1 MTKIHQHQHESF
13 LSLIHEGQEVGNRVC
28 QILADIDAQKSVQ
41 RLSEHFQ
48 GIAYNNADNDI
59 TALRKAVFF
68 VDYAEEAVIELTA
81 VTQRRNMDNT
91 EEHLGLARLSR
102 QLGLRLYRNLWELS
116 LSDSDR
122 KNLRL
127 LMQRTATLH
136 VWEDIPSPLLNRSY
150 ERVTNG
156 MDGMIVYDHCYGLTY
171 MQYNQG
177 SPVLGWS
184 VLRDYLEES
193 LVMARTSLSLV
204 VDRLLVTAVK
214 L

>member
-1 MTKIHQHQHESF
+1 MKIQHHHQHESF
-13 LSLIHEGQEVGNRVC
+13 LLLAHEGLEVGNRVC

-41 RLSEHFQ
+41 RLYEHLQ
-48 GIAYNNADNDI
+48 GIAMGDTDNEV

-68 VDYAEEAVIELTA
+68 VDYAEDAVIELTA

-91 EEHLGLARLSR
+91 EEHLALAKKAQ
-102 QLGLRLYRNLWELS
+102 QLGTRLYRNLWELS

-156 MDGMIVYDHCYGLTY
+156 MDGVIAFDHCYGLTY
-171 MQYNQG
+171 MQYKQG
-177 SPVLGWS
+177 QGVFGWS
-184 VLRDYLEES
+184 ILREHLEES
-193 LVMARTSLSLV
+193 VVMARTSLSLV
-204 VDRLLVTAVK
+204 VDRMTAVK

>member
-1 MTKIHQHQHESF
+1 MKIQHHHQHESF
-13 LSLIHEGQEVGNRVC
+13 LLLAHEGLEVGNRVC

-41 RLSEHFQ
+41 RLSEHLK
-48 GIAYNNADNDI
+48 GIAHGDTDNEV

-68 VDYAEEAVIELTA
+68 VDYAEDAVIELTA
-81 VTQRRNMDNT
+81 VTQRRNIDNT
-91 EEHLGLARLSR
+91 EEHLALAKKAQ
-102 QLGLRLYRNLWELS
+102 QLGARLYRNLWELS

-150 ERVTNG
+150 ERVTNK
-156 MDGMIVYDHCYGLTY
+156 MDGVIAFDHCYGLTY

-177 SPVLGWS
+177 QGVFGWS

-193 LVMARTSLSLV
+193 VVMARTSLSLV
-204 VDRLLVTAVK
+204 VDRMTAVK